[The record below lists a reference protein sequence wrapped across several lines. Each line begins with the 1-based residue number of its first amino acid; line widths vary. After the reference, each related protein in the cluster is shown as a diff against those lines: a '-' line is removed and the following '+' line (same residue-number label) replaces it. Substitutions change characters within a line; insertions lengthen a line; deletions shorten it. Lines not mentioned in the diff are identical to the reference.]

1 MLVYQ
6 RVYVLVRNLMV
17 TMIMFPRLAINGC
30 NFGHVPWF
38 LAWAT
43 PSILPWEPKHKW
55 QMNPYE
61 NMPINSKHI

>member
-30 NFGHVPWF
+30 NFGQVPWF
-38 LAWAT
+38 LAAGK
-43 PSILPWEPKHKW
+43 SIDFAGTQTFLW
-55 QMNPYE
+55 QMNPFLK
-61 NMPINSKHI
+61 I